1 MDLTIFYNGWVPIAR
16 VVITA
21 IVGYAALIALLRVGG
36 KRTLAKM
43 NAFDFVVTI
52 AIGSILASM
61 LLNQKVAL
69 AEGMAALAM
78 LVGMQFAVAW
88 LSVRFKPISQTVKS
102 TPTILLWKGELLR
115 DVCRAERVAEGEVR
129 SAVRSQGLA
138 SLDAALAVVLEA
150 TGDMSV
156 VKRPPDS
163 GESDG
168 RFTALEGTTN
178 DPGDG

>member
-1 MDLTIFYNGWVPIAR
+1 MDWTIFYNGWVPIAR

-21 IVGYAALIALLRVGG
+21 IVGYAALIALLRIGG

-61 LLNQKVAL
+61 LLNQKVPL

-78 LVGMQFAVAW
+78 LVGMQYAVAS
-88 LSVRFKPISQTVKS
+88 LAVRFEPVNELVKS
-102 TPTILLWKGELLR
+102 TPTILLWKGEILHK
-115 DVCRAERVAEGEVR
+115 VCRDERVAEGEVR
-129 SAVRSQGLA
+129 SAVRAQGLA

-150 TGDMSV
+150 TGDLSV
-156 VKRPPDS
+156 VQRPSDDAPDR
-163 GESDG
+163 D
-168 RFTALEGTTN
+168 FTALQGTTN
-178 DPGDG
+178 QPGDD